1 MLLACRQIY
10 NSLGTKCRL
19 CILHLLSIGFSISAL
34 IGYKDRNKSC
44 WHSFGNTIPI
54 NDSPKHVE
62 VLSDVAG
69 NSTLVNLIISPSCL
83 TMWRTCILMLD
94 VKSQPCPINL
104 LSLHSLTLFQ
114 LRLLTPTEPYHCQLN
129 DKHQ

>member
-19 CILHLLSIGFSISAL
+19 CILHLLSIGFSISTL

-69 NSTLVNLIISPSCL
+69 NSTFKPDYLTIMFNPLIIKH
-83 TMWRTCILMLD
+83 ILI
-94 VKSQPCPINL
+94 VSVSGN
-104 LSLHSLTLFQ
+104 
-114 LRLLTPTEPYHCQLN
+114 
-129 DKHQ
+129 